1 MEKILL
7 VEDEKE
13 ISDLIAFY
21 LRNENFSVITC
32 ADGNEAQVQIEQNSF
47 SLAILDVM
55 LPDITGF
62 DLCKIIRKKHHYP
75 IIMLTAKSE
84 EIDKIT
90 GLTIGADDYITK
102 PFRPLEVIARVKAQ
116 IRRSTQY
123 NGSDQNKLIVREL
136 ELDVNK
142 RKCLLQEEELSL
154 TPIEFSILK
163 LLMERK
169 GQVVS
174 SEEMFQ
180 EVWAKNITR
189 LPIIPSWSTFETFG
203 KKCTIPTRS
212 PLISKPFGGSAIK
225 FNTKNRPFIVRKG
238 RFSWD

>member
-13 ISDLIAFY
+13 ISDLILFY
-21 LRNENFSVITC
+21 LQNENFLVTTC
-32 ADGNEAQVQIEQNSF
+32 SDGKSAQTQIEQNTF

-55 LPDITGF
+55 LPDISGF
-62 DLCKIIRKKHHYP
+62 ELCKEIRKNHKYP
-75 IIMLTAKSE
+75 IIMLTAKTE

-123 NGSDQNKLIVREL
+123 NGFDKHKLIVKDL
-136 ELDVNK
+136 VLDVDK
-142 RKCLLQEEELSL
+142 RKCFLQEEELFL

-163 LLMERK
+163 LLMERQ
-169 GQVVS
+169 GQVIS
-174 SEEMFQ
+174 SEEMFYEIWGEKYYTSSNNTIMVHIRNLREKMHDTHKQ
-180 EVWAKNITR
+180 SSYIKTVWGIGYKI
-189 LPIIPSWSTFETFG
+189 
-203 KKCTIPTRS
+203 
-212 PLISKPFGGSAIK
+212 
-225 FNTKNRPFIVRKG
+225 
-238 RFSWD
+238 

>member
-1 MEKILL
+1 
-7 VEDEKE
+7 
-13 ISDLIAFY
+13 
-21 LRNENFSVITC
+21 
-32 ADGNEAQVQIEQNSF
+32 
-47 SLAILDVM
+47 
-55 LPDITGF
+55 
-62 DLCKIIRKKHHYP
+62 
-75 IIMLTAKSE
+75 MLTAKSE

-136 ELDVNK
+136 ELEVNK
-142 RKCLLQEEELSL
+142 RKCFLQEEELSL

-180 EVWAKNITR
+180 EVWGEKYYTSSNNTIMVHVR
-189 LPIIPSWSTFETFG
+189 NLRE
-203 KKCTIPTRS
+203 KCTIPTRS
-212 PLISKPFGGSAIK
+212 PLISKPFGD
-225 FNTKNRPFIVRKG
+225 RL
-238 RFSWD
+238 

>member
-32 ADGNEAQVQIEQNSF
+32 ADGHEAQVQIEQNSF

-123 NGSDQNKLIVREL
+123 NDSDQNKLIVREL

-142 RKCLLQEEELSL
+142 RKCFLQEEELSL

-180 EVWAKNITR
+180 EVWGEKYYTSSNNTIMVHVRNLREKMHDTH
-189 LPIIPSWSTFETFG
+189 
-203 KKCTIPTRS
+203 KKS
-212 PLISKPFGGSAIK
+212 SYIK
-225 FNTKNRPFIVRKG
+225 TVWGIGYKI
-238 RFSWD
+238 